1 MKKKF
6 TANSTGKFVSKNKF
20 ASKKLSLL
28 ASSLVVL
35 AAQSSTAMAG
45 FDCCSWSPYVGADVA
60 WRHQGIQRDFGGNQV
75 KKDFPQGDIYAGLK
89 FCDYLGIQA
98 GYEATTS
105 RRKTSNALGNE
116 VVFGSRISPDVP
128 FGLNQ
133 VVTNSK
139 IHGWHADLVGFLPF
153 CVCDNQFNLIGSVG
167 VAKLRYKIKLYNT
180 ISDNVTLSPNE
191 VSGTVRTFSNSR
203 YVARLGLGLQY
214 MLTECA
220 GLRAMATWENTSRI
234 RKFNPPRENPG
245 STIQL
250 NLRNATTLGMGVF
263 YNF

>member
-1 MKKKF
+1 MKKKCSAKF
-6 TANSTGKFVSKNKF
+6 ANKCVSKNKF

-28 ASSLVVL
+28 ASSLVIL

-45 FDCCSWSPYVGADVA
+45 LDWCNLTPYIGADVA

-105 RRKTSNALGNE
+105 RRKTSNVLGNE
-116 VVFGSRISPDVP
+116 VVFGGIFSPTVP
-128 FGLNQ
+128 NGLNQ
-133 VVTNSK
+133 FVTTSQ
-139 IHGWHADLVGFLPF
+139 IHGWHTDLVGFLPF
-153 CVCDNQFNLIGSVG
+153 CICDNRFNLIGSVG
-167 VAKLRYKIKLYNT
+167 LARLKYKLRYYNT
-180 ISDNVTLSPNE
+180 ILDNNPVSPENF
-191 VSGTVRTFSNSR
+191 TRTFSNSK
-203 YVARLGLGLQY
+203 YVARLGLGIQY

-220 GLRAMATWENTSRI
+220 GLRVMGTWENTSRV
-234 RKFNPPRENPG
+234 RKFQAPPENRQ
-245 STIQL
+245 SLVQI
-250 NLRNATTLGMGVF
+250 NVRNATTLGAGVF